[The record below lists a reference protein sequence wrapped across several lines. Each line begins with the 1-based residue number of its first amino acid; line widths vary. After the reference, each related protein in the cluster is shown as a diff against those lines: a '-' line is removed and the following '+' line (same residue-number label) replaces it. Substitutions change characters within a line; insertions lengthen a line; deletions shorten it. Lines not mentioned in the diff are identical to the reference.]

1 CSRCCCA
8 GEARSSRAP
17 TSSARCGRRRGSA
30 ARRRSTCTSRRC
42 AASWATPRG
51 SRRCAASACASKC
64 RPGESAVSRRFLAT
78 YVALALIVLAALE
91 IPLGIQYGR
100 SERRDLSG
108 RIERDALTMATF
120 AEDTLESGSPVAPPG
135 LVRVARAYQAH
146 PGGRVVV
153 VDAAGLSL
161 LDTSPPAPGR
171 RSFASRPEVAAAL
184 RGEIATGT
192 RHSRTLGANLLY
204 VAVPV
209 ASGGRVRGAVR
220 ISYPTSALESRVLR
234 YWALLAAIGG
244 VVLAVATG
252 LGLRLARALTGPLS
266 ALERAAAAVGGG
278 DLSARAPTDA
288 GPPEIRALA
297 RELNETVARLDSLL
311 RSQQA
316 FVADASHQLR
326 TPLAALRLRLENLEH
341 DVGQQG
347 RAGLAA
353 ALAEVERLTR
363 LGDGL
368 LALARADAAAPA
380 PEPVDVA
387 AVARGRLD
395 AWAAKARERGVELT
409 LAAEPL
415 RALATPGALEQV
427 LDNLLA
433 NAIAASPAGTAVT
446 VEAGRV
452 GEGVELRV
460 RDRGPGM
467 STEQRERAF
476 DRFW

>member
-78 YVALALIVLAALE
+78 YVALALIVLAA
-91 IPLGIQYGR
+91 LGIQYGR

-326 TPLAALRLRLENLEH
+326 TPLA
-341 DVGQQG
+341 
-347 RAGLAA
+347 
-353 ALAEVERLTR
+353 
-363 LGDGL
+363 
-368 LALARADAAAPA
+368 
-380 PEPVDVA
+380 
-387 AVARGRLD
+387 
-395 AWAAKARERGVELT
+395 
-409 LAAEPL
+409 
-415 RALATPGALEQV
+415 
-427 LDNLLA
+427 
-433 NAIAASPAGTAVT
+433 
-446 VEAGRV
+446 
-452 GEGVELRV
+452 
-460 RDRGPGM
+460 
-467 STEQRERAF
+467 
-476 DRFW
+476 